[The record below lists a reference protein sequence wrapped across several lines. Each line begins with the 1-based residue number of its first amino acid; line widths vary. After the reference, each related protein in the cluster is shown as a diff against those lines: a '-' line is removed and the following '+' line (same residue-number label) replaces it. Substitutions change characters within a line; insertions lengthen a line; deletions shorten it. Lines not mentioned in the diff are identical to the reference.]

1 MGSIPAD
8 RRLEGKVA
16 LVTGGTN
23 IIGEPIIKLFLKHGA
38 KVAFTDIDDKLGE
51 KLCQDLDP
59 TAAVY
64 FHCDVVEESDVESA
78 VDATVAKFG
87 KLDIMVNAATAL
99 GVTKPSILQN
109 DKSEFEQVMGVN
121 VVGTFL
127 GTKHAARA
135 MMPNGAGSII
145 NLGSVASTT
154 AGTTP
159 HSYTS
164 AKHAVLGLTKNTA
177 VELGRCGI
185 RVNCVSPFI
194 VCNPLGMKA
203 LGLTSDEDLK
213 KLYNNLKGA
222 VLKQEDVV
230 EAVLYLASDESKYV
244 NGHNLVIDGGFSAMN
259 STLCIFPPK

>member
-1 MGSIPAD
+1 MASTSAD

-38 KVAFTDIDDKLGE
+38 KVAFTDTDDKLGE

-59 TAAVY
+59 AAAVY
-64 FHCDVVEESDVESA
+64 FHCNVAEESDVESA

-99 GVTKPSILQN
+99 GVTKPGILHD
-109 DKSEFEQVMGVN
+109 DKSEFEQVMRVN

-127 GTKHAARA
+127 GTKHAARV
-135 MMPNGAGSII
+135 MIPNGAGTII

-164 AKHAVLGLTKNTA
+164 SKHAVLGLTKNTA

-194 VCNPLGMKA
+194 VYSPVGMKA
-203 LGLTSDEDLK
+203 LGLTTNEDLK
-213 KLYNNLKGA
+213 KLYNNLKGE
-222 VLKQEDVV
+222 VLKQEDVA
-230 EAVLYLASDESKYV
+230 EAALYLASDESKYV

>member
-1 MGSIPAD
+1 MASTSAD

-23 IIGEPIIKLFLKHGA
+23 IIGEPIVKHFLKHGA
-38 KVAFTDIDDKLGE
+38 KVAFADIDDELGE

-59 TAAVY
+59 AAAVY

-78 VDATVAKFG
+78 VDATMAKFG
-87 KLDIMVNAATAL
+87 KLDIMVNAAAML
-99 GVTKPSILQN
+99 GVTMPSILQN
-109 DKSEFEQVMGVN
+109 DKSDFEQVMSVN

-135 MMPNGAGSII
+135 MIPNGAGSII
-145 NLGSVASTT
+145 NLSSVASTM

-159 HSYTS
+159 HSYTCS
-164 AKHAVLGLTKNTA
+164 KHAVVGLTKNTA

-194 VCNPLGMKA
+194 LSNPVGMKA
-203 LGLTSDEDLK
+203 LGLTCDEDLK

-222 VLKQEDVV
+222 VLKAEDVA
-230 EAVLYLASDESKYV
+230 EAVLYLAADESKYV
-244 NGHNLVIDGGFSAMN
+244 NGHNLVVDGGFSAMN